1 MSIKQGQNQGYVC
14 DNTHVSL
21 HPLAHCMHLVFD
33 TAQDNGGGADKL
45 VVVNNLDLEAVAL
58 EDEEIKQELERKRGK
73 MWESVGKCGKVTS

>member
-1 MSIKQGQNQGYVC
+1 
-14 DNTHVSL
+14 
-21 HPLAHCMHLVFD
+21 MHLVFD